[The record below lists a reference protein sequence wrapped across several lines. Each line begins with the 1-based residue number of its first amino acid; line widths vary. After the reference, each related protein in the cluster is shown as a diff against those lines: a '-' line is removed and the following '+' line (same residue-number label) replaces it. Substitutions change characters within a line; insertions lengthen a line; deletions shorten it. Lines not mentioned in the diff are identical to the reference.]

1 MQLLIFSL
9 KYLNFSEVL
18 SLKSGL
24 FNQKNH
30 RAKKSKGS
38 TVGKNRKYNPNLGNI
53 SILDIR
59 FANIEN
65 RRINSERERIE
76 GRTTGKKRGKTC
88 IFTLIY
94 TLKHV
99 VYLC

>member
-53 SILDIR
+53 SILDILKT
-59 FANIEN
+59 
-65 RRINSERERIE
+65 E
-76 GRTTGKKRGKTC
+76 GSIQKEKGSKDGQLEKEGGKTC

-99 VYLC
+99 VYVC